1 MKKIEKILFFTI
13 ISLFLFVGN
22 VKAADDINITCPKTA
37 TVGEPFT
44 CNITTNQ
51 SIVISS
57 DLRVYEGSTEMN
69 KSGAIKFKATKAQ
82 DYDIALISEDG
93 IETYKTVTV
102 SVKNATT
109 TTTTTTTTISKSD
122 NNYLTS
128 ITVDGEEIENFNKTT
143 SKYFVEVEN
152 DVTKVDLE
160 AEAEDDTATVKIDG
174 PKSLEVGD
182 NEFTISVTS
191 ESNAT
196 KIYKVIITRKE
207 EEESSNNDIKNIK
220 VKGYHLNFDKSS
232 KTFYLTIDKEDTE
245 LDITVDLKDDTA
257 SYEIEGNE
265 NLEDGSVIKI
275 IVKAEDGTKDTY
287 RIIIQKKDANYVPLI
302 ISLIVILII
311 IGIVTFVI
319 IKKKN
324 KKNKK
329 ENNKDTKNNKKI
341 EKEDKKSV
349 EEEKTIEMPSI
360 SEDKKTE
367 EINDNNDDVVVDD
380 FEDDIIHIDNDE
392 DEKTRM
398 LSYAEKEELEKT
410 KLLSDDE
417 INNKIDEELEK
428 TLLFNYENEDDDE

>member
-1 MKKIEKILFFTI
+1 MKKINKILFFAI
-13 ISLFLFVGN
+13 ISMFLFVCN
-22 VKAADDINITCPKTA
+22 VKAEDVSITCPKTA
-37 TVGEPFT
+37 TVGEPFS

-57 DLRVYEGSTEMN
+57 DLRIYEGSAEMN
-69 KSGAIKFKATKAQ
+69 KSGTIKFKATKAQ
-82 DYDIALISEDG
+82 DYDITLAYEDVEG
-93 IETYKTVTV
+93 ILKYKTATV

-109 TTTTTTTTISKSD
+109 TTTTTTTTKSKSD
-122 NNYLTS
+122 NNYLSS
-128 ITVDGEEIENFNKTT
+128 ITVDGEEVENFNKIT

-152 DVTKVDLE
+152 DVTKIDLD
-160 AEAEDDTATVKIDG
+160 AEAEDDTATVEIDG

-191 ESNAT
+191 ESDST

-275 IVKAEDGTKDTY
+275 IVEAEDGTKDTY
-287 RIIIQKKDANYVPLI
+287 RIIIQKKDTNYVPLI
-302 ISLIVILII
+302 ISLIIIFII

-324 KKNKK
+324 KKENSNNTPKNKK
-329 ENNKDTKNNKKI
+329 QV
-341 EKEDKKSV
+341 KEDKKNI
-349 EEEKTIEMPSI
+349 EDEKTIEMPTI
-360 SEDKKTE
+360 TEDNKIE
-367 EINDNNDDVVVDD
+367 ELNDNENNEED

-428 TLLFNYENEDDDE
+428 TLLFNYENEDYDDE

>member
-1 MKKIEKILFFTI
+1 MKKIKKILFFTI
-13 ISLFLFVGN
+13 ISLFLFVSN
-22 VKAADDINITCPKTA
+22 VKAEDVSITCPKTA

-57 DLRVYEGSTEMN
+57 DLKVYEGSTEMN
-69 KSGAIKFKATKAQ
+69 KSGTIKFKATKAQ

-109 TTTTTTTTISKSD
+109 TTTTTTTTESKSD
-122 NNYLTS
+122 NNYLSS

-152 DVTKVDLE
+152 DVTKIDLD
-160 AEAEDDTATVKIDG
+160 AEAEDDAATVEIDG

-275 IVKAEDGTKDTY
+275 IVEAEDGTKDTY

-329 ENNKDTKNNKKI
+329 ENSKNTPKNKKQV
-341 EKEDKKSV
+341 KEDKKNI
-349 EEEKTIEMPSI
+349 EDEKTIEMPTI
-360 SEDKKTE
+360 TEDNKTE
-367 EINDNNDDVVVDD
+367 ESNDNENNEDD